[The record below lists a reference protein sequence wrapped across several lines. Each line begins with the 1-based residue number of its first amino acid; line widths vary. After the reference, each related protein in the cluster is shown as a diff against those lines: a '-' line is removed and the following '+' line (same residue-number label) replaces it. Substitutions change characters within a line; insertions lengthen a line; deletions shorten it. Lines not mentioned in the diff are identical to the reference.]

1 MKMFT
6 IDNEIENRI
15 KENKAKTISEKRI
28 SPQVVRIKME
38 ISILELRR
46 ERLDEEI
53 KELKIKLRQVE
64 KREKST

>member
-15 KENKAKTISEKRI
+15 KEKKTVSEKRV
-28 SPQVVRIKME
+28 SPQVVQIKME
-38 ISILELRR
+38 IALRELKR
-46 ERLDEEI
+46 ERLLEEI
-53 KELKIKLRQVE
+53 ANLKTILRKVE

>member
-1 MKMFT
+1 MSDATDDLARQMTRK
-6 IDNEIENRI
+6 IV
-15 KENKAKTISEKRI
+15 SEKRI
-28 SPQVVRIKME
+28 SPQVVRIKMD

-46 ERLDEEI
+46 ERLDEEIDEEI